1 MIGGAALMNRRLA
14 GSRAV
19 GKMPLMAQTNQRID
33 GKRLWDSLMGFAEI
47 GATAK
52 GGVRRLTLTGVDK
65 RGRDRFRAEC
75 ETLGL
80 TVRVDAIGNM
90 FARRPGRDPSRAPV
104 LFGSHLDSQPSGGKF
119 DGALGVLAGLEVMRS
134 LNDLGIT
141 TEAPLELINWTD
153 EEGSRFG
160 HSLMGSGVWAG
171 VFGLD
176 KAYGLTDTEG
186 VTVERALDEIGY
198 RGTEPASP
206 FQADAYFELHIEQ
219 GPILER
225 EEKQIGIVTGAQ
237 SQVWYDAVTIGQDS
251 HAGTTPPSTRKDA
264 LVCAAKIID
273 LVDRMMRARGEDGRG
288 TVGQLLV
295 SPNSRN
301 VVPGEVR
308 FSVEFRHPTDA
319 EVDVLDQEFPP
330 AAQAIADGC
339 GVQLELTTLFKIP
352 AQPFDTGCVDLV
364 RQGAAKLGYS
374 TREIV
379 SGAGHDAVYAAR
391 HVPTAMIF
399 TPCKDGLSHNEAES
413 IEPEEAEAG
422 CQVLFEAVVAR
433 ANRSL

>member
-1 MIGGAALMNRRLA
+1 
-14 GSRAV
+14 
-19 GKMPLMAQTNQRID
+19 MAQTNQRID
-33 GKRLWDSLMGFAEI
+33 GKRLWDSLLGFAEI
-47 GATAK
+47 GATPK
-52 GGVRRLTLTGVDK
+52 GGVRRLTLTDVDK
-65 RGRDRFRAEC
+65 RARDRFRSEC
-75 ETLGL
+75 EAVGL

-90 FARRPGRDPSRAPV
+90 FARRAGRDPNRKPV

-119 DGALGVLAGLEVMRS
+119 DGALGVIAGLEVMRS

-171 VFGLD
+171 VFSLD
-176 KAYGLTDTEG
+176 KAYSLTDTG
-186 VTVERALDEIGY
+186 NVTVATALDGIGY
-198 RGTEPASP
+198 RGVEPAAP
-206 FQADAYFELHIEQ
+206 FAADAYFELHIEQ
-219 GPILER
+219 GPFLER
-225 EEKQIGIVTGAQ
+225 EGRQIGIVTGAQ
-237 SQVWYDAVTIGQDS
+237 AQIWYDAVATGQDS

-264 LVCAAKIID
+264 LVCAAKIIK
-273 LVDRMMRARGEDGRG
+273 LVDRLMRARGEEGRG

-295 SPNSRN
+295 VPNSRN

-308 FSVEFRHPTDA
+308 FSVEFRHPKMT
-319 EVDVLDQEFPP
+319 EVDALDSEFQP
-330 AAQAIADGC
+330 AAQAIADAC
-339 GVQLELTTLFKIP
+339 GVKLDLTTLFRIP
-352 AQPFDTGCVDLV
+352 AQPFDPACVDLV
-364 RQGAAKLGYS
+364 RQGTAKLGY
-374 TREIV
+374 TAREIV
-379 SGAGHDAVYAAR
+379 SGAAHDAVYVAP

-433 ANRSL
+433 SNRIL

>member
-1 MIGGAALMNRRLA
+1 
-14 GSRAV
+14 
-19 GKMPLMAQTNQRID
+19 MPRMAQTNLRID
-33 GKRLWDSLMGFAEI
+33 GKRLWDTLMGFAEI

-52 GGVRRLTLTGVDK
+52 GGVRRLTLTDVDK

-75 ETLGL
+75 EALGL

-90 FARRPGRDPSRAPV
+90 FARRPGRDPARLPV

-134 LNDLGIT
+134 LNDLDVV

-171 VFGLD
+171 VYTLD
-176 KAYGLTDTEG
+176 KAYALTDTEG
-186 VTVERALDEIGY
+186 MSVAGALDGIGY
-198 RGTEPASP
+198 RGPEPASP
-206 FQADAYFELHIEQ
+206 FKADAYFELHIEQ

-225 EEKQIGIVTGAQ
+225 EDRQIGIVTGAQ

-264 LVCAAKIID
+264 LVCASRIVD
-273 LVDRMMRARGEDGRG
+273 LVDRLMRARGEKGRG

-308 FSVEFRHPTDA
+308 FSVEFRHPSDA
-319 EVDVLDQEFPP
+319 EIDVLDREFPA
-330 AAQAIADGC
+330 AAQAIADAC
-339 GVQLELTTLFKIP
+339 GVRLELTTLFRMP
-352 AQPFDTGCVDLV
+352 AQPFDPSCVDLV
-364 RQGAAKLGYS
+364 RQGAARLGYS
-374 TREIV
+374 AREIV
-379 SGAGHDAVYAAR
+379 SGAGHDAVYVAR

>member
-1 MIGGAALMNRRLA
+1 
-14 GSRAV
+14 
-19 GKMPLMAQTNQRID
+19 MPRMAQTNQRID
-33 GKRLWDSLMGFAEI
+33 GKRLWDTLMGFAEI

-52 GGVRRLTLTGVDK
+52 GGVRRLTLTDVDK
-65 RGRDRFRAEC
+65 RGRDRFRSEC
-75 ETLGL
+75 EALGL

-90 FARRPGRDPSRAPV
+90 FARRPGRDAARLPV

-134 LNDLGIT
+134 LNDLDVV

-160 HSLMGSGVWAG
+160 HSLMGSGVWSG
-171 VFGLD
+171 IFTLD
-176 KAYGLTDTEG
+176 KAYALTDTEG
-186 VTVERALDEIGY
+186 VSVATALDGIGY
-198 RGTEPASP
+198 RGPEPASP
-206 FQADAYFELHIEQ
+206 FKADAYFELHIEQ

-225 EEKQIGIVTGAQ
+225 EDRQIGIVTGAQ
-237 SQVWYDAVTIGQDS
+237 AQVWYDAVTIGQDS

-264 LVCAAKIID
+264 LVCAARIVD

-308 FSVEFRHPTDA
+308 FSVEFRHPSDV
-319 EVDVLDQEFPP
+319 EVDALDREFPP
-330 AAQAIADGC
+330 AARAIADAC
-339 GVQLELTTLFKIP
+339 GVTLELTTLFKIP

-364 RQGAAKLGYS
+364 RHGAAKLGYS

-379 SGAGHDAVYAAR
+379 SGAGHDAVYVAR

-413 IEPEEAEAG
+413 IEPQQAEAG

-433 ANRSL
+433 ANRTL